1 MKQEVELEKEEIKLK
16 KKLKA
21 SFDRII
27 DKYNKNKIDLT
38 YFVDKNTELKFAKME
53 NKEMVFKLSPEQVKK
68 LEEWQGHIKAIYGEY
83 GHYKYIFESGGG
95 LGFYDVKVYS
105 YLANTSLELTEDDV
119 DL

>member
-21 SFDRII
+21 SFDKII

-38 YFVDKNTELKFAKME
+38 YFIDEKQALKFTKME
-53 NKEMVFKLSPEQVKK
+53 NKEMVFKLNQEQVKK

-83 GHYKYIFESGGG
+83 GKYKYIFESGGG

-105 YLANTSLELTEDDV
+105 YLANTSLDLTDDENV
-119 DL
+119 